1 MHKCRRYQGS
11 GRAQALPIGIHPVR
25 PFGRSAADSFRM
37 LEPPPAAPINWVF
50 RHAIGGAVQGV
61 EMLTKN
67 PSRQPRPTFTDQ
79 EALLFHSQGR
89 PGKLEVIATKPMA
102 TQRDLSLAYSPG
114 VAVPVLAIAED
125 ESLAYDYTTK
135 GNFVAVITNG
145 TAILGLGNRGAL
157 AAKPVMEGKAV
168 LFKRFA
174 DIDSIDLEVNTED
187 PDEFINCVKF
197 LGKGWGGINL
207 EDIKAPECFII
218 EEKLREL
225 LDIPVFHD
233 DQHGTAIIAAAGL
246 MNALQLTGRDMADVK
261 LVCNGAG
268 AAGIACLELLKAT
281 GFRPENLVLC
291 DTKGV
296 IYQGR
301 TEGMNQWKSAHAV
314 KTKARSLAEALD
326 GADVFFG
333 LSAKGAV
340 TKDMVK
346 SMADKP
352 IIFAMANPDP
362 EITAEEVAEVRDD
375 AIMATGRSDYPNQI
389 NNVLGFP
396 YIFRGA
402 LDVRATSISMEMKIA
417 ATRALAELAREDVP
431 DEVATA
437 YGARPKYGP
446 DYIIPVPFD
455 PRLISAIPSAVA
467 QAAMDS
473 GVARRPIEDMGAY
486 REQLLSRRDPVAGV
500 LQQVFSRLRRQ
511 PKRVVFAE
519 GEEEQVIRAAA
530 SFVQQGLGTAQLVGR
545 EDRVRATAE
554 ELGVELGG
562 GIEIFNAALSKR
574 NAIFAAY
581 LYERLQRKGYLV
593 RDCQRLVNTDRNHF
607 ASCMVALGDADAMV
621 TGVTRNFSVALEDVR
636 RVIDPKPG
644 HRVMGVSL
652 VLARG
657 RAVVV
662 ADTAVTEMPEA
673 EELAEIA
680 IEAAG
685 VARRLG
691 YEPRVALLA
700 FSTFGH
706 PPGERSARVQRAVRI
721 LDQKRVDFEYDG
733 EMAADIALNPELAAA
748 YPFCRLSGPANVL
761 IMPAFHSAS
770 ISTKL
775 LQELGGAT
783 VIGPLLVGLDR
794 PVQIVQLAAKDTQLV
809 NMAALAAYNVSG

>member
-1 MHKCRRYQGS
+1 M
-11 GRAQALPIGIHPVR
+11 
-25 PFGRSAADSFRM
+25 SAT
-37 LEPPPAAPINWVF
+37 PPKKP
-50 RHAIGGAVQGV
+50 
-61 EMLTKN
+61 T
-67 PSRQPRPTFTDQ
+67 RPTFTDQ
-79 EALLFHSQGR
+79 EALNFHSVGR
-89 PGKLEVIATKPMA
+89 PGKLEVVATKPMA

-114 VAVPVLAIAED
+114 VAIPVLAIAED
-125 ESLAYDYTTK
+125 ESKAYDYTVK

-174 DIDSIDLEVNTED
+174 DIDSIDLEVNTEN
-187 PDEFINCVKF
+187 PNEFINCVKF

-218 EEKLREL
+218 EQRLREL

-246 MNALQLTGRDMADVK
+246 INALDLTGRDIKTTK

-268 AAGIACLELLKAT
+268 AAGIACLELLKSI
-281 GFRPENLVLC
+281 GFAPNNLILC

-301 TEGMNQWKSAHAV
+301 SDGMNQWKSAHAV
-314 KTKARSLAEALD
+314 ETKARTLADALK

-346 SMADKP
+346 SMAAKP

-402 LDVRATSISMEMKIA
+402 LDVRASAINMEMKIA
-417 ATRALAELAREDVP
+417 AARALAELAREDVP
-431 DEVATA
+431 DEVAAA
-437 YGARPKYGP
+437 YGSRPKYGP
-446 DYIIPVPFD
+446 EYIIPVPFD
-455 PRLISAIPSAVA
+455 PRLISFVPPAVA
-467 QAAMDS
+467 KAAMDT
-473 GVARRPIEDMGAY
+473 GVARKPIVDMDAY
-486 REQLLSRRDPVAGV
+486 HQQLNARRDPVAGTLV
-500 LQQVFSRLRRQ
+500 QVFNRLRRQ
-511 PKRVVFAE
+511 PRRVVFAE

-530 SFVQQGLGTAQLVGR
+530 SFVHQGLGTALLVGR
-545 EDRVRATAE
+545 EDQVRASAKE
-554 ELGVELGG
+554 SGIDLGDD
-562 GIEIFNAALSKR
+562 IEIINARLSTR
-574 NAIFAAY
+574 NATYTNF
-581 LYERLQRKGYLV
+581 LYERLQRRGFLV
-593 RDCQRLVNTDRNHF
+593 RDCQRLVNQDRNHF
-607 ASCMVALGDADAMV
+607 AACMVALGDADAMV

-636 RVIDPKPG
+636 RVVDPKPG
-644 HRVMGVSL
+644 HRVIGVSL
-652 VLARG
+652 VVARG
-657 RAVVV
+657 RTVLV
-662 ADTAVTEMPEA
+662 ADTAVTEMPNA

-680 IEAAG
+680 VEAAG

-691 YEPRVALLA
+691 YEPRLAMLA

-706 PPGERSARVQRAVRI
+706 PQGERSSRVIEAVKI
-721 LDQKRVDFEYDG
+721 LDRKRVDFEYDG
-733 EMAADIALNPELAAA
+733 EMAADVALNPNLAAA
-748 YPFCRLSGPANVL
+748 YPFNRLSGPANVL
-761 IMPAFHSAS
+761 VMPAFHSAS
-770 ISTKL
+770 ISTKM

-783 VIGPLLVGLDR
+783 VIGPVLVGLDR
-794 PVQIVQLAAKDTQLV
+794 PVQIVQLGAKDTQIV